1 MKINYRPLSLT
12 KLLNENEKV
21 TDAII
26 ILFKLQ
32 TLDLR
37 FIHVLKFGLSLMG
50 ISNIPCSQSDK
61 KASNE
66 VNTLILIAQDPEN
79 VERVFVRI

>member
-1 MKINYRPLSLT
+1 MSNH
-12 KLLNENEKV
+12 LLNENEKV